1 MFSASSRGSIDVSFR
16 RNSAALICTAL
27 WITLSGCGGPRN
39 KPVKVD
45 LAKTT
50 LNQVLEHWKSGGNMD
65 DLQKWSPKIVVQEMQ
80 WTNGAKLQEYRIIGE
95 GRAEDASWW
104 CELELTLV
112 PAAGGEPTKKNFT
125 YIVGTDPV
133 LTVFRAVGL

>member
-1 MFSASSRGSIDVSFR
+1 MLSAISRNSCGVIQR
-16 RNSAALICTAL
+16 RNTAALICIAL
-27 WITLSGCGGPRN
+27 SLTLSGCGGPRN

-50 LNQVLEHWKSGGNMD
+50 LVQVLDHWKSGGAID
-65 DLQKWSPKIVVQEMQ
+65 ELQKRSPKIVVQEMQ
-80 WTNGAKLQEYRIIGE
+80 WSNGAKLQEYRITGE

-104 CELELTLV
+104 SEVELTLV
-112 PAAGGEPTKKNFT
+112 PPAGGEPTKKNFT